1 MKNIILS
8 LIMLLGAVSGAAQDT
23 SNFVGQVYSA
33 TDSACVDDAYVSL
46 VLDGQVKYGAP
57 MDCGCAFIGGVVN
70 GKYTV
75 EVDAFGYELYR
86 DTVTISAF
94 KVLDVYLKPQKAI
107 ALKEISVEGSRSDVV
122 TRTAYGHVFYLSE
135 KARKLKNPFYAL
147 MEVPALEVNPST
159 SSVKTLNG
167 KTPLIL
173 VNGNRVNTGI
183 NPIDPAEIESVELIT
198 DPPARYINE
207 GVTAILNIKVR
218 KKESPYVWYELS
230 TRHEL
235 PLYYGFG
242 VGYFEI
248 GNPKYSLYGRT
259 SLDYQ
264 YNQDF
269 AKSVYR
275 EFSDY
280 TQHYNSTSRGNSRGW
295 LGELLLKAN
304 PSEKDYFAVQGYTK
318 STLSKVRGSGLGL
331 IDDVPY
337 DFDSKSR
344 TRSVIATA
352 SAYYKHAFSDKK
364 EFEARLAYNYNKNNF
379 DNDRTD
385 TYSTEEDG
393 SFDDMYMQQMRNM
406 RHSGQLQLDF
416 NHIYSYYGSYGFGA
430 HTSMT
435 FDRLHQITD
444 PASLYRNRNISQ
456 YVYAQWGTKLWKK
469 LWVTPSVG
477 LNAMWLKQGDFSKNY
492 FLPRIIMDLVWQ
504 PNDAHSVSLKYQ
516 LTNDAASIRQLN
528 PINTSAD
535 PLYKVIGNPRL
546 KPQTMHYV
554 PLVYSF
560 TKKKWFIQAQV
571 YYKRI
576 NNMLS
581 AESYVDDN
589 GVLVSTYGNAEH
601 FSQVLASASANYR
614 IKNGRFTLT
623 AGWYANYFKDQT
635 HGKHNMFFINPSFN
649 LTVKKF
655 LFLLNLYYQTADIQ
669 KISYDKFFKPWGA
682 NFQINYNITDNF
694 YIGLCMQ
701 NFTGTYRTRTITSTD
716 AFYEVMD
723 TKNKYMSP
731 RPFIILRYSFRKNA
745 KRKIRL
751 EKVLNSTEEG
761 IKL

>member
-1 MKNIILS
+1 
-8 LIMLLGAVSGAAQDT
+8 
-23 SNFVGQVYSA
+23 
-33 TDSACVDDAYVSL
+33 
-46 VLDGQVKYGAP
+46 

-218 KKESPYVWYELS
+218 KKESPYVWHELS

-364 EFEARLAYNYNKNNF
+364 EF
-379 DNDRTD
+379 
-385 TYSTEEDG
+385 
-393 SFDDMYMQQMRNM
+393 
-406 RHSGQLQLDF
+406 
-416 NHIYSYYGSYGFGA
+416 
-430 HTSMT
+430 
-435 FDRLHQITD
+435 
-444 PASLYRNRNISQ
+444 
-456 YVYAQWGTKLWKK
+456 
-469 LWVTPSVG
+469 
-477 LNAMWLKQGDFSKNY
+477 
-492 FLPRIIMDLVWQ
+492 
-504 PNDAHSVSLKYQ
+504 
-516 LTNDAASIRQLN
+516 
-528 PINTSAD
+528 
-535 PLYKVIGNPRL
+535 
-546 KPQTMHYV
+546 
-554 PLVYSF
+554 
-560 TKKKWFIQAQV
+560 
-571 YYKRI
+571 
-576 NNMLS
+576 
-581 AESYVDDN
+581 
-589 GVLVSTYGNAEH
+589 
-601 FSQVLASASANYR
+601 
-614 IKNGRFTLT
+614 
-623 AGWYANYFKDQT
+623 
-635 HGKHNMFFINPSFN
+635 
-649 LTVKKF
+649 
-655 LFLLNLYYQTADIQ
+655 
-669 KISYDKFFKPWGA
+669 
-682 NFQINYNITDNF
+682 
-694 YIGLCMQ
+694 
-701 NFTGTYRTRTITSTD
+701 
-716 AFYEVMD
+716 
-723 TKNKYMSP
+723 
-731 RPFIILRYSFRKNA
+731 
-745 KRKIRL
+745 
-751 EKVLNSTEEG
+751 
-761 IKL
+761 